1 MQEMVEQKNEVYKD
15 FRNMYCKI
23 ICLHCSSYED
33 YLANRSSGLFG
44 VLRGPTSKKRPM
56 ISGSKIESADFYLPS
71 KSYRVLFKM
80 IFFCFSFALNQ
91 NIEPQTFPIR

>member
-56 ISGSKIESADFYLPS
+56 ISGSKIKWADFYSPS
-71 KSYRVLFKM
+71 RGILFKSVSM
-80 IFFCFSFALNQ
+80 R
-91 NIEPQTFPIR
+91 EPGGG